1 MPNVF
6 QRVQHDLTTS
16 LATAYTCPGSTT
28 AIVIGFRITNI
39 DGTNS
44 VNVEATV
51 GASGSG
57 KYYIA
62 PNTPLPAGSSLSAMD
77 GGEKLVLEAA
87 EIIQLK
93 ASVVS
98 DASAQISILEI
109 S

>member
-1 MPNVF
+1 MANTF
-6 QRVQHDLTTS
+6 QRVQYDLTTS
-16 LATAYTCPGSTT
+16 LGTAYTCPGGTT

-44 VNVEATV
+44 VNVEGKV
-51 GASGSG
+51 GQSGST

-62 PNTPLPAGSSLSAMD
+62 PNTPLPAGSSLGCMD

-87 EIIQLK
+87 DLIELK

-98 DASAQISILEI
+98 DASAQLSILEI
-109 S
+109 T

>member
-1 MPNVF
+1 VF
-6 QRVQHDLTTS
+6 
-16 LATAYTCPGSTT
+16 
-28 AIVIGFRITNI
+28 
-39 DGTNS
+39 
-44 VNVEATV
+44 
-51 GASGSG
+51 
-57 KYYIA
+57 
-62 PNTPLPAGSSLSAMD
+62 D